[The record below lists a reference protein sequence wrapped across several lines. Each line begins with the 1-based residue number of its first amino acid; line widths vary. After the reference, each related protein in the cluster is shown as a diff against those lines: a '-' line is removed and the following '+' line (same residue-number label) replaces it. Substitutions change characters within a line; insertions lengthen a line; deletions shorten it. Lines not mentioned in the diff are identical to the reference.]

1 MPSAVKFPRI
11 TATTRLMNT
20 NVAMTV
26 KNGSANVEPQSLCGN
41 ASGSQPRASSIIASD
56 MNADQPSPVRH
67 VEHSEV
73 RMLGLFFEAEA
84 AAHPRRC
91 RRRGRLARAR
101 LRW

>member
-1 MPSAVKFPRI
+1 MSCAATSLGLTLPSAVKFSRI

-67 VEHSEV
+67 WKSSSIDAPNDSKLTRSES
-73 RMLGLFFEAEA
+73 A
-84 AAHPRRC
+84 
-91 RRRGRLARAR
+91 
-101 LRW
+101 